1 MANEDTKVVE
11 EQTSNETPLSESEK
25 EQVQEIVQNNQQITQ
40 ALGNLTVRKIQLE
53 TQEAQLKLGQVSV
66 QRILLN
72 QQLDDLNKRESDL
85 QSKYVEIQQQ
95 EQDLVKKL
103 NEKYGPGQLDPESGV
118 FTPNNS

>member
-1 MANEDTKVVE
+1 MADDIKFTEDEMKSLRDL
-11 EQTSNETPLSESEK
+11 QDSY
-25 EQVQEIVQNNQQITQ
+25 TQ
-40 ALGNLTVRKIQLE
+40 KQAE
-53 TQEAQLKLGQVSV
+53 LGQVSV

-72 QQLDDLNKRESDL
+72 QQIDDLDKRESDL
-85 QSKYVEIQQQ
+85 QTKYVKIQQQ

>member
-1 MANEDTKVVE
+1 MADDIKFSE
-11 EQTSNETPLSESEK
+11 EEMKSLRELQDSY
-25 EQVQEIVQNNQQITQ
+25 TQ
-40 ALGNLTVRKIQLE
+40 KQAE
-53 TQEAQLKLGQVSV
+53 LGQVSV

-72 QQLDDLNKRESDL
+72 QQLDALEEKQTFLENEYK
-85 QSKYVEIQQQ
+85 KIQQQ

>member
-1 MANEDTKVVE
+1 MADDIKFTEDEMKSLRDL
-11 EQTSNETPLSESEK
+11 QDSY
-25 EQVQEIVQNNQQITQ
+25 TQ
-40 ALGNLTVRKIQLE
+40 KQAE
-53 TQEAQLKLGQVSV
+53 LGQVSV

-103 NEKYGPGQLDPESGV
+103 NEKYGTGQLDPESGV

>member
-1 MANEDTKVVE
+1 MADDIKFTEDEMKSLRDL
-11 EQTSNETPLSESEK
+11 QDSY
-25 EQVQEIVQNNQQITQ
+25 TQ
-40 ALGNLTVRKIQLE
+40 KQAE
-53 TQEAQLKLGQVSV
+53 LGQVSV

>member
-1 MANEDTKVVE
+1 MADDIKFTE
-11 EQTSNETPLSESEK
+11 EEMKSLRDLQDSY
-25 EQVQEIVQNNQQITQ
+25 TQ
-40 ALGNLTVRKIQLE
+40 KQAE
-53 TQEAQLKLGQVSV
+53 LGQVSV

-72 QQLDDLNKRESDL
+72 QQIDDLDKRESDL
-85 QSKYVEIQQQ
+85 QTKYVEIQQQ

>member
-1 MANEDTKVVE
+1 MADDIKFTEDEMKSLRDL
-11 EQTSNETPLSESEK
+11 QDSY
-25 EQVQEIVQNNQQITQ
+25 TQ
-40 ALGNLTVRKIQLE
+40 KQAE
-53 TQEAQLKLGQVSV
+53 LGQVSV

-85 QSKYVEIQQQ
+85 QAKYVEIQQQ

-103 NEKYGPGQLDPESGV
+103 NEKYGTGQLDPDSGV

>member
-1 MANEDTKVVE
+1 MADDIKFTEDEMKSLRDL
-11 EQTSNETPLSESEK
+11 QDSY
-25 EQVQEIVQNNQQITQ
+25 TQ
-40 ALGNLTVRKIQLE
+40 KQAE
-53 TQEAQLKLGQVSV
+53 LGQVSV

-72 QQLDDLNKRESDL
+72 QQIDDLDKRESDL
-85 QSKYVEIQQQ
+85 QTKYVEIQQQ

>member
-1 MANEDTKVVE
+1 MADDIKFTEDEMKSLRDL
-11 EQTSNETPLSESEK
+11 QDSY
-25 EQVQEIVQNNQQITQ
+25 TQ
-40 ALGNLTVRKIQLE
+40 KQAE
-53 TQEAQLKLGQVSV
+53 LGQVSV

-85 QSKYVEIQQQ
+85 QAKYVEIQQQ